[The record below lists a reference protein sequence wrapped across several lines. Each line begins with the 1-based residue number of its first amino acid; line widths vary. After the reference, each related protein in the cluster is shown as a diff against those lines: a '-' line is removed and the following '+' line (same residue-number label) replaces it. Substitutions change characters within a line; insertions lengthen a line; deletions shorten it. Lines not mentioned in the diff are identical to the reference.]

1 MLHYVHIAAMG
12 NCLLPKTLL
21 QSRDFFHS
29 QPYGLRLKEMGIS
42 HGLKSVH
49 RTLFTRLRRVGLSIS
64 GREIMKKTRCES
76 TGIFFMVTR
85 TGIEPMLPP

>member
-1 MLHYVHIAAMG
+1 MT
-12 NCLLPKTLL
+12 KTLL
-21 QSRDFFHS
+21 QPKDFFHS

-49 RTLFTRLRRVGLSIS
+49 RTLFTRRCRVGLSIPD
-64 GREIMKKTRCES
+64 GLPCKKPRCFS
-76 TGIFFMVTR
+76 TGAFYMVTR